1 MPTRPDYRLA
11 LFDFDG
17 TLADSHDWFLG
28 VFDQV
33 ADRYG
38 YRRLVPGDRE
48 RLRALDTRAILRDLG
63 LSMWK
68 LPLIAQHLRE
78 LAARDI
84 AKIRLF
90 PGAATMLAELDAAGL
105 QVAVVSSNSEEN
117 VRYVL
122 GPAASHVGR
131 FACGAGLFG
140 KAARVRAVL
149 RATSTDPRAA
159 IVVGDEARDIAAA
172 LAARTSSAAVA
183 WGYADPRFLRRL
195 SPTLFFER
203 MEEIAPALTN
213 GGRSRPF

>member
-1 MPTRPDYRLA
+1 
-11 LFDFDG
+11 
-17 TLADSHDWFLG
+17 
-28 VFDQV
+28 
-33 ADRYG
+33 
-38 YRRLVPGDRE
+38 
-48 RLRALDTRAILRDLG
+48 
-63 LSMWK
+63 
-68 LPLIAQHLRE
+68 
-78 LAARDI
+78 
-84 AKIRLF
+84 
-90 PGAATMLAELDAAGL
+90 MLAELNAAGL

-149 RATSTDPRAA
+149 RATSTEARAA

-172 LAARTSSAAVA
+172 LAAGTSSAAVA